1 MNELFLSD
9 KMIHEIFDA
18 LSKGESYGY
27 SDGNSSIEVSPYG
40 VKIHYNNRPKQDTRK
55 KEVEEFLVFVDRLD
69 DELFVDICESFSEKE
84 LMNLQTALDTDNYKY
99 SIETFVTRAREIAG
113 SKLAEVINDA
123 DAEIR
128 HQEEVIRNA
137 QSIIKDIHTTL
148 DEAYSKY
155 TF

>member
-9 KMIHEIFDA
+9 KMIHEIFEA
-18 LSKGESYGY
+18 VSKGESYSY
-27 SDGNSSIEVSPYG
+27 SDGKSSIEVSPYG
-40 VKIHYNNRPKQDTRK
+40 IHVQYNNQDTRK
-55 KEVEEFLVFVDRLD
+55 QEVKQFLAFVDRLD
-69 DELFVDICESFSEKE
+69 DELFADICESFEGDE
-84 LMNLQTALDTDNYKY
+84 LMNLQTALDTDNYKH

-137 QSIIKDIHTTL
+137 HAIINDIHTTL
-148 DEAYSKY
+148 DQAHAKY

>member
-9 KMIHEIFDA
+9 KMIHEIFEA
-18 LSKGESYGY
+18 VSKGESYNY
-27 SDGNSSIEVSPYG
+27 SDGRSSIEVSPYG
-40 VKIHYNNRPKQDTRK
+40 IRVQYNNIPKQDTRK
-55 KEVEEFLVFVDRLD
+55 QEVEQFLAFVDKLD
-69 DELFVDICESFSEKE
+69 DDLFVDICESFNEKE
-84 LMNLQTALDTDNYKY
+84 LMDLQTALDTDKY
-99 SIETFVTRAREIAG
+99 RHSIETFVTRAREIAG

-137 QSIIKDIHTTL
+137 HAIINDIHTTL
-148 DEAYSKY
+148 DQAHAKY